1 MRVLQRFILFICL
14 LLPTLVL
21 ATHGGGD
28 NGGDFWVDGPAEV
41 QPGVDRNIPD
51 VSIDKFGRSI
61 YVWYAFGSVGGD
73 RNDVFLRRFDA
84 AGEPLKDPVMVNTS
98 TEDDQFFARV
108 AVSEDGSFLVVWQ
121 SDEPDSE
128 VNVDR
133 KFVRSQA
140 FDADANPVGSE
151 LLVNTLLTGE
161 AVDISADVAAL
172 KGGGYVVVW
181 RSRKSAGDDDWL
193 GVQARLIGANGAALG
208 AQFQANSLVGKS
220 ENYPAVTGLADGGFL
235 VVWTTPEVHGRKF
248 KADGTPVGDDFQ
260 INTFT
265 TGAEAETDVVL
276 GFGDQLLV
284 VWKDSEEN
292 VEETEIRGRFF
303 NQNLAAQGS
312 DFRINTFTAGAQ
324 NHVKAGDYGSAGFFV
339 VWESV
344 GSAGSDVN
352 AQSIQGRIV
361 TGSDQ
366 FHGAQ
371 FQLNAWITGA
381 QQLPGIGGRDGNIAI
396 AWRSPGNVETD
407 KAVIVGQIW
416 SLCGIYCDG
425 FE

>member
-181 RSRKSAGDDDWL
+181 
-193 GVQARLIGANGAALG
+193 
-208 AQFQANSLVGKS
+208 
-220 ENYPAVTGLADGGFL
+220 
-235 VVWTTPEVHGRKF
+235 TTPEVHGRKF

-284 VWKDSEEN
+284 VWKD
-292 VEETEIRGRFF
+292 
-303 NQNLAAQGS
+303 
-312 DFRINTFTAGAQ
+312 
-324 NHVKAGDYGSAGFFV
+324 
-339 VWESV
+339 
-344 GSAGSDVN
+344 SDVN